1 MASFKAWFFTFVLAM
16 IPVATVAQETG
27 EVVDDA
33 LLTTAELENLVAP
46 VALYPDTLL
55 IQMLVGAT
63 NPMEIIKADRL
74 LAVNDGED
82 PEVVKVAVEAE
93 EWDDSVEVLAVAFPE
108 VVADMALHIEWT
120 ETMGDAMLA
129 QSDAVMAAVQ
139 TMRSQAV
146 NSGALI

>member
-1 MASFKAWFFTFVLAM
+1 
-16 IPVATVAQETG
+16 
-27 EVVDDA
+27 
-33 LLTTAELENLVAP
+33 
-46 VALYPDTLL
+46 
-55 IQMLVGAT
+55 
-63 NPMEIIKADRL
+63 MEIIKADRL

-129 QSDAVMAAVQ
+129 
-139 TMRSQAV
+139 
-146 NSGALI
+146 